1 MQTLILIGPGKSK
14 QEYLEKFKTENNV
27 YDYLIV
33 SDTPFRISDARLL
46 QKAISLKLGENEK
59 RLITIQD
66 PTLEAQNAI
75 LKTIEEFPAGNTVF
89 FLASSKEEFLP
100 TIQSRCFLLKLEQE
114 KIISDSQL
122 EQKIFEITKD
132 KSQQKIFEVIDSLS
146 PLELSDIE
154 KLILSLRSAL
164 VASIND
170 RTASTE
176 LLHKV
181 LKNLSKNYG
190 LVKSNNINKRAAV
203 ENAFL
208 D

>member
-14 QEYLEKFKTENNV
+14 QEYLEKFKTDNNIS
-27 YDYLIV
+27 DYLIV
-33 SDTPFRISDARLL
+33 SYNPFRISDARLL